1 MPPTLSQ
8 TESMNQGPDQGVH
21 ETGGTPAGGII
32 RTMNRQHEFDVVFE
46 PQDEGGYTAYVPDLP
61 GCVSEGDT
69 LEEATAMIQEAMA
82 LYFDARR
89 ERGWALPK
97 IEHRKLVPAA

>member
-1 MPPTLSQ
+1 MPLVRRVSLGLPNLQPSLYNGA
-8 TESMNQGPDQGVH
+8 MNQ
-21 ETGGTPAGGII
+21 
-32 RTMNRQHEFDVVFE
+32 QHEFGVAFE

-69 LEEATAMIQEAMA
+69 LEEATAMIQEGMA
-82 LYFDARR
+82 LYLDSRR
-89 ERGWALPK
+89 ERGWSLPK